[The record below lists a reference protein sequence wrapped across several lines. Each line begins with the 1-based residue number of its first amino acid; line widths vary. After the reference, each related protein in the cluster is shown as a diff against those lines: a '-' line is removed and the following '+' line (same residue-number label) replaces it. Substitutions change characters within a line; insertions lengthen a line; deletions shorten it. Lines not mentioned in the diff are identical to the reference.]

1 MRASALF
8 AFLVVVALGLLLR
21 FWNLP
26 AQILGDD
33 EMHTVRAA
41 VSEPVSRILVTYQL
55 TDNCIPLTAL
65 FRSLLDLGVRPT
77 EMTLR
82 LPVVLSGVLLLL
94 VAPWWVARRIGRGPA
109 LAFAALL
116 AISPGLVFY
125 SRIARSYAPVVL
137 FGFGA
142 VAAFE
147 AWWRRPS
154 WKTGV
159 LYVALAA
166 LAGWFHLGAAPFV
179 VAPFLF
185 ALGDLLFGRDWTRL
199 RPLLLLGLAT
209 VAAFLVFLA
218 PALDSLLFVIAN
230 KQGELALG
238 GAAVLDVLRL
248 QAGSALPAVAV
259 LFWLVTV
266 AGFVRLLRLDRRLAL
281 YTATVVLG
289 HLAGLLILAPESHEI
304 AHIFHRYTL
313 IASPWVLLWTAIAL
327 GQPWE
332 ASKSTSTVWRRAQPS
347 IATGAVAFLLA
358 AGPLPDLELRRSSF
372 AHHNDYLAFQASR
385 PDPSPKRMPRF
396 YQHLLHSS
404 PRGAV
409 LEYPWVPVW
418 RLNRSF
424 YLYQEHHGREVVVAS
439 PRQVLGDP
447 RLGFRN
453 QVRGN
458 ADGFLSSRARWLV
471 VHRDLADEEARWP
484 EPAAYPQPKVLP
496 RFRGILEQAGPAMI
510 RRLRRAWGKPDYA
523 DRRVAVWDLERVRR
537 EGERDSGV
545 GQRAAV
551 SRRPR

>member
-1 MRASALF
+1 MRTLALL
-8 AFLVVVALGLLLR
+8 AFLVALSAGLLLR
-21 FWNLP
+21 VWNLP
-26 AQILGDD
+26 AQILSDD

-41 VSEPVSRILVTYQL
+41 VNEPVSRILVTYQL
-55 TDNCIPLTAL
+55 TDNCIPLSAL

-94 VAPWWVARRIGRGPA
+94 AAPWWVARRIGRGPA

-116 AISPGLVFY
+116 AVSPGLVFY

-137 FGFGA
+137 LGFGA

-166 LAGWFHLGAAPFV
+166 LAVWFHLGAGPFV
-179 VAPFLF
+179 IAPFLF
-185 ALGDLLFGRDWTRL
+185 ALGDLLIGRDWKRL
-199 RPLLLLGLAT
+199 RPLLLLGSAT

-218 PALDSLLFVIAN
+218 PALDSLLFLISS
-230 KQGELALG
+230 KQGEWKLG
-238 GAAVLDVLRL
+238 MAAVLDVLRL
-248 QAGSALPAVAV
+248 QAGSALPVVAV
-259 LFWLVTV
+259 LFWLVTLT
-266 AGFVRLLRLDRRLAL
+266 GFVRLLRLDRRLAL

-289 HLAGLLILAPESHEI
+289 HLAGLLILAPEGHEF

-313 IASPWVLLWTAIAL
+313 IAFPWVLFWTAIAL
-327 GQPWE
+327 GRPWG
-332 ASKSTSTVWRRAQPS
+332 ASALARRAQPL
-347 IATGAVAFLLA
+347 AAAGAVVLLLA
-358 AGPLPDLELRRSSF
+358 AGPLLDPELRRSSF
-372 AHHNDYLAFQASR
+372 AHHNDYLAFQAPR
-385 PDPSPKRMPRF
+385 PDPPRRWMPRF
-396 YQHLLHSS
+396 YQHLLRSED
-404 PRGAV
+404 RGAV

-439 PRQVLGDP
+439 PRQVLGDS

-458 ADGFLSSRARWLV
+458 AEGFLESRARWLV
-471 VHRDLADEEARWP
+471 VHRDLAEEEALWP
-484 EPAAYPQPKVLP
+484 ESAAFPQTEVLLK
-496 RFRGILEQAGPAMI
+496 FRPLFEHAGPAMI
-510 RRLRRAWGKPDYA
+510 RRLRRTWGKPDHA
-523 DRRVAVWDLERVRR
+523 DRRVVVWDLERVRR
-537 EGERDSGV
+537 EGGGEPAGP
-545 GQRAAV
+545 GQGAAV

>member
-1 MRASALF
+1 MRAP
-8 AFLVVVALGLLLR
+8 AFLAFLIAVAFGLLLR

-26 AQILGDD
+26 AQILSDD

-82 LPVVLSGVLLLL
+82 LPVVLSGALLLL
-94 VAPWWVARRIGRGPA
+94 VAPWWMARRIGRGPA

-154 WKTGV
+154 WKTGA

-166 LAGWFHLGAAPFV
+166 LAVWFHLGAAPFV

-185 ALGDLLFGRDWTRL
+185 ALGDLLIVRSTGRGWARL
-199 RPLLLLGLAT
+199 RPLVLLGLAT

-218 PALDSLLFVIAN
+218 PALGSLLFVIAS
-230 KQGELALG
+230 KHGELKLG
-238 GAAVLDVLRL
+238 TAAVLDVLRL
-248 QAGSALPAVAV
+248 QAGSALPVVAV
-259 LFWLVTV
+259 LFWLMTA
-266 AGFVRLLRLDRRLAL
+266 AGFVHLLRLDRRLAL

-313 IASPWVLLWTAIAL
+313 IAFPWVLVWTAVAL
-327 GQPWE
+327 GVPWE
-332 ASKSTSTVWRRAQPS
+332 TSASTSNGWRRAQPW
-347 IATGAVAFLLA
+347 IATAAAALLLA
-358 AGPLPDLELRRSSF
+358 AGPLLDPELRRSSF
-372 AHHNDYLAFQASR
+372 AHHNDYLAFQAPR

-396 YQHLLHSS
+396 YQHLMHSS
-404 PRGAV
+404 ARGAV

-418 RLNRSF
+418 RINRSF
-424 YLYQEHHGREVVVAS
+424 YLYQERHGREVVVAS

-458 ADGFLSSRARWLV
+458 AEGFLASRARWVV
-471 VHRDLADEEARWP
+471 VHRDLGEEEARWP
-484 EPAAYPQPKVLP
+484 EPAAYPQPEVLP
-496 RFRGILEQAGPAMI
+496 RFRRLFEQAGPAMI

-523 DRRVAVWDLERVRR
+523 DRKVVVWDLERVRR
-537 EGERDSGV
+537 S
-545 GQRAAV
+545 ATA
-551 SRRPR
+551 PH

>member
-1 MRASALF
+1 MRPFALL
-8 AFLVVVALGLLLR
+8 AFLAVLALGLLLR
-21 FWNLP
+21 SWNLP
-26 AQILGDD
+26 AQVLSDD

-41 VSEPVSRILVTYQL
+41 VNQPVSRILVTYQL
-55 TDNCIPLTAL
+55 TDNCIPLTAV

-82 LPVVLSGVLLLL
+82 LPMVLAGVLLLL
-94 VAPWWVARRIGRGPA
+94 VGPWWVARRIGRGPA

-154 WKTGV
+154 WKTGT

-166 LAGWFHLGAAPFV
+166 LAVWFHLGAAPFV

-185 ALGDLLFGRDWTRL
+185 ALGDLLTRRDWPRL
-199 RPLLLLGLAT
+199 RPLLILGLAT
-209 VAAFLVFLA
+209 VAAFLLFLA
-218 PALDSLLFVIAN
+218 PALDSLLFVIES
-230 KQGELALG
+230 KHGELALG
-238 GAAVLDVLRL
+238 TAAVLDVLRL

-259 LFWLVTV
+259 LFWLVTA

-313 IASPWVLLWTAIAL
+313 IAFPWVLFWTAVAL
-327 GQPWE
+327 AQPWS
-332 ASKSTSTVWRRAQPS
+332 AVKGWRWAQPS
-347 IATGAVAFLLA
+347 IATGMAALLLA
-358 AGPLPDLELRRSSF
+358 AGPLLDPELRRSSF
-372 AHHNDYLAFQASR
+372 AHHNDYLAFQVSR
-385 PDPSPKRMPRF
+385 PDAAPKRMPRF
-396 YQHLLHSS
+396 YQHLLRSAS
-404 PRGAV
+404 RGAV
-409 LEYPWVPVW
+409 LEYPWVPIW

-458 ADGFLSSRARWLV
+458 ADGFLASRARWLV
-471 VHRDLADEEARWP
+471 VHRDLGDEEARWP
-484 EPAAYPQPKVLP
+484 EPAAYPQPEVLP
-496 RFRGILEQAGPAMI
+496 KFRRLFEHAGPAMI

-537 EGERDSGV
+537 EGASPPPART
-545 GQRAAV
+545 
-551 SRRPR
+551 SRPKTRP